1 MCKIS
6 IIMPVYNKE
15 KYIKKAI
22 ESILNQTFKDWEM
35 LIIDDGSTDDSLAVC
50 RIFEDPRIHVISTEN
65 GGVSHAR
72 NIGVDKAQGEYL
84 TFVDGD
90 DYLAADYLENLYIEP
105 YDMIIGGLTKVD
117 KAGKVLA
124 SVVPEL
130 EKEQRMEKI
139 APFFYKEQLATGI
152 YGFVAGK
159 MVKRSIVTQYQIRF
173 NENIR
178 LAEDYDFF
186 LKIYAKIESIYFT
199 KATGYYY
206 IQETENSAIVLDD
219 SKIDFFSQIEIQRKT
234 RQFLEDKKCFHKENE
249 AMYLERMTGYVYTIF
264 LNQKQVRYREIR
276 TTAKRLKQLVPVV
289 SPKCSGL
296 QKIFMGLYKR
306 NCYMLMYLYL
316 KMKKAMSRHGG

>member
-117 KAGKVLA
+117 KAGKALA

-130 EKEQRMEKI
+130 RERTAEWRRY
-139 APFFYKEQLATGI
+139 ASCFYKEQLTTGI
-152 YGFVAGK
+152 YGLLRENGEAF
-159 MVKRSIVTQYQIRF
+159 
-173 NENIR
+173 ELLHNIR
-178 LAEDYDFF
+178 SDSTRISVS
-186 LKIYAKIESIYFT
+186 LKTMISF
-199 KATGYYY
+199 
-206 IQETENSAIVLDD
+206 
-219 SKIDFFSQIEIQRKT
+219 
-234 RQFLEDKKCFHKENE
+234 
-249 AMYLERMTGYVYTIF
+249 
-264 LNQKQVRYREIR
+264 
-276 TTAKRLKQLVPVV
+276 
-289 SPKCSGL
+289 
-296 QKIFMGLYKR
+296 
-306 NCYMLMYLYL
+306 
-316 KMKKAMSRHGG
+316 

>member
-90 DYLAADYLENLYIEP
+90 DYLAADYLENLYIET

-139 APFFYKEQLATGI
+139 APFFYKEQLTTGI

-173 NENIR
+173 DENIR

-219 SKIDFFSQIEIQRKT
+219 SKIDFFTQIEIQRKT

-264 LNQKQVRYREIR
+264 
-276 TTAKRLKQLVPVV
+276 
-289 SPKCSGL
+289 
-296 QKIFMGLYKR
+296 
-306 NCYMLMYLYL
+306 
-316 KMKKAMSRHGG
+316 

>member
-65 GGVSHAR
+65 SGVSHAR

-84 TFVDGD
+84 IFVDGD
-90 DYLAADYLENLYIEP
+90 DYLAADYLENLYIKP

-130 EKEQRMEKI
+130 EKEHRMEKI
-139 APFFYKEQLATGI
+139 APCFYKEQLTTGI

-186 LKIYAKIESIYFT
+186 LKIYFT

-219 SKIDFFSQIEIQRKT
+219 SKIDFFTQIEIQRKT

>member
-105 YDMIIGGLTKVD
+105 YDMIIGGLKGVSFCSPGIRERTANGED
-117 KAGKVLA
+117 STLLLQGAADNRDLWICCGKNGEA
-124 SVVPEL
+124 FDCYTISDP
-130 EKEQRMEKI
+130 
-139 APFFYKEQLATGI
+139 
-152 YGFVAGK
+152 
-159 MVKRSIVTQYQIRF
+159 
-173 NENIR
+173 
-178 LAEDYDFF
+178 
-186 LKIYAKIESIYFT
+186 
-199 KATGYYY
+199 
-206 IQETENSAIVLDD
+206 
-219 SKIDFFSQIEIQRKT
+219 IQR
-234 RQFLEDKKCFHKENE
+234 E
-249 AMYLERMTGYVYTIF
+249 Y
-264 LNQKQVRYREIR
+264 
-276 TTAKRLKQLVPVV
+276 P
-289 SPKCSGL
+289 
-296 QKIFMGLYKR
+296 
-306 NCYMLMYLYL
+306 
-316 KMKKAMSRHGG
+316 SR

>member
-117 KAGKVLA
+117 KAGKALA

-139 APFFYKEQLATGI
+139 APCFYKEQLTTGI

-173 NENIR
+173 DENIR

-219 SKIDFFSQIEIQRKT
+219 SKIDFFTQIEIQRKT
-234 RQFLEDKKCFHKENE
+234 RQFLEDKKCFHKENDVDYE
-249 AMYLERMTGYVYTIF
+249 LTDDDCRKRHSVF
-264 LNQKQVRYREIR
+264 LKCKAEETSHGRNE
-276 TTAKRLKQLVPVV
+276 V
-289 SPKCSGL
+289 SAHRCHSGNS
-296 QKIFMGLYKR
+296 YHR
-306 NCYMLMYLYL
+306 
-316 KMKKAMSRHGG
+316 

>member
-22 ESILNQTFKDWEM
+22 ESILNQTFKDWEL

-50 RIFEDPRIHVISTEN
+50 RTFEDPRIHVISTEN

-90 DYLAADYLENLYIEP
+90 DYLAADYLEKLYIEP

-130 EKEQRMEKI
+130 EKEQRMEQT
-139 APFFYKEQLATGI
+139 APCFYKEQMTTGI

-173 NENIR
+173 DENIR

-199 KATGYYY
+199 KAAGYYY

-219 SKIDFFSQIEIQRKT
+219 SKIDFFTQIEIQRKT

-316 KMKKAMSRHGG
+316 KMKKAISRHGG

>member
-117 KAGKVLA
+117 KAGKALA

-139 APFFYKEQLATGI
+139 APCFYKEQLTTGI

-173 NENIR
+173 DENIR
-178 LAEDYDFF
+178 LAEDYDSF
-186 LKIYAKIESIYFT
+186 
-199 KATGYYY
+199 
-206 IQETENSAIVLDD
+206 
-219 SKIDFFSQIEIQRKT
+219 
-234 RQFLEDKKCFHKENE
+234 
-249 AMYLERMTGYVYTIF
+249 
-264 LNQKQVRYREIR
+264 
-276 TTAKRLKQLVPVV
+276 
-289 SPKCSGL
+289 
-296 QKIFMGLYKR
+296 
-306 NCYMLMYLYL
+306 
-316 KMKKAMSRHGG
+316 

>member
-65 GGVSHAR
+65 SGVSHAR

-130 EKEQRMEKI
+130 EKEHRMEKI
-139 APFFYKEQLATGI
+139 APCFYKEQLTTGI

-159 MVKRSIVTQYQIRF
+159 MVKRSLLH
-173 NENIR
+173 NIR
-178 LAEDYDFF
+178 SDSTRISVS
-186 LKIYAKIESIYFT
+186 LKTMISF
-199 KATGYYY
+199 
-206 IQETENSAIVLDD
+206 
-219 SKIDFFSQIEIQRKT
+219 
-234 RQFLEDKKCFHKENE
+234 
-249 AMYLERMTGYVYTIF
+249 
-264 LNQKQVRYREIR
+264 
-276 TTAKRLKQLVPVV
+276 
-289 SPKCSGL
+289 
-296 QKIFMGLYKR
+296 
-306 NCYMLMYLYL
+306 
-316 KMKKAMSRHGG
+316 

>member
-1 MCKIS
+1 
-6 IIMPVYNKE
+6 
-15 KYIKKAI
+15 
-22 ESILNQTFKDWEM
+22 
-35 LIIDDGSTDDSLAVC
+35 
-50 RIFEDPRIHVISTEN
+50 
-65 GGVSHAR
+65 
-72 NIGVDKAQGEYL
+72 
-84 TFVDGD
+84 
-90 DYLAADYLENLYIEP
+90 
-105 YDMIIGGLTKVD
+105 
-117 KAGKVLA
+117 VLA

-130 EKEQRMEKI
+130 EKEHRMEKI
-139 APFFYKEQLATGI
+139 APCFYKEQLTTGI

-219 SKIDFFSQIEIQRKT
+219 SKIDFFTQIEIQRKT

-306 NCYMLMYLYL
+306 NCYMLMYLCL

>member
-90 DYLAADYLENLYIEP
+90 DYLAADYLENLYIET

-139 APFFYKEQLATGI
+139 APFFYKEQLTTGI

-159 MVKRSIVTQYQIRF
+159 W
-173 NENIR
+173 
-178 LAEDYDFF
+178 
-186 LKIYAKIESIYFT
+186 
-199 KATGYYY
+199 
-206 IQETENSAIVLDD
+206 
-219 SKIDFFSQIEIQRKT
+219 
-234 RQFLEDKKCFHKENE
+234 
-249 AMYLERMTGYVYTIF
+249 
-264 LNQKQVRYREIR
+264 
-276 TTAKRLKQLVPVV
+276 
-289 SPKCSGL
+289 
-296 QKIFMGLYKR
+296 
-306 NCYMLMYLYL
+306 
-316 KMKKAMSRHGG
+316 

>member
-1 MCKIS
+1 
-6 IIMPVYNKE
+6 
-15 KYIKKAI
+15 
-22 ESILNQTFKDWEM
+22 
-35 LIIDDGSTDDSLAVC
+35 
-50 RIFEDPRIHVISTEN
+50 
-65 GGVSHAR
+65 
-72 NIGVDKAQGEYL
+72 
-84 TFVDGD
+84 
-90 DYLAADYLENLYIEP
+90 
-105 YDMIIGGLTKVD
+105 
-117 KAGKVLA
+117 
-124 SVVPEL
+124 
-130 EKEQRMEKI
+130 MEKI
-139 APFFYKEQLATGI
+139 APCFYKEQLTTGI

-173 NENIR
+173 DENIR

-219 SKIDFFSQIEIQRKT
+219 SKIDFFTQIEIQRKT